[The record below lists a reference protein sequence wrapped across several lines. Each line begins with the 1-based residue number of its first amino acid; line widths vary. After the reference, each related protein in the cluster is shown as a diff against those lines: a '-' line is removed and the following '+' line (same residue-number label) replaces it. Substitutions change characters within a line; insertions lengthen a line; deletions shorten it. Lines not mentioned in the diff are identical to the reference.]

1 MKESAVEA
9 KLVRGVKDIGG
20 LAFKFVSPGNVGVP
34 DRILIFPNGT
44 IWFVELKADGGRLS
58 AMQKHQIAK
67 LEKAGVLVTVLTGPD
82 EVTQFLQERAEEQR
96 RARSFEKINER
107 SEVRAEVAKD
117 KALERDVDAGIPIT
131 VMGHEI

>member
-58 AMQKHQIAK
+58 AMQKRQIAK